1 MSSVARER
9 YLELAVSNKTT
20 DNKYSYRNGIA
31 QLNFQIPEGNYMLDP
46 TSVRICGG
54 IRFYTGLDK
63 TNASNVPG
71 AAGGK
76 DELTIS
82 SRLNVYS
89 CFQQLILR
97 SLTHQT
103 SIEHC
108 RHYNQFLSSYLPL
121 TTNLQDS
128 AGHLNQSALIF
139 PNYEVNRT
147 TTVNKDE
154 PNHFCVHLPS
164 GVMNGDLIPM
174 ARDWGISGLDLTIM
188 LENDAQALHTLDGSA
203 DYTDS
208 WYEFEDL
215 KLVCK
220 VIEPSVDELSKLMSG
235 GGGSLTYQSISSY
248 YDTAMSSNIQANF
261 NLGLSKVR
269 SCFIKIITSD
279 KLNNVAEDGFATLCP
294 VDIGGAQAPINQVQ
308 WLKGGSIFPKHFPI
322 NTNVRDVAL
331 TPVADPEL
339 IRDFINSV
347 LSFDKLQHLNAKV
360 YNTNRGWIGTTSGTA
375 GTPYQLV
382 ADSGVVDGL
391 GIKYD
396 GLLGSGVDFS
406 SENWGVNIDC
416 GLTTANSQS
425 LFIFVNSEQSLV
437 FNKNGVQSIS

>member
-1 MSSVARER
+1 MSVTKER

-20 DNKYSYRNGIA
+20 DNKYSYRQGIA
-31 QLNFQIPEGNYMLDP
+31 QLNFQIPEGNYLLDP

-54 IRFYTGLDK
+54 IRFYTGLGK
-63 TNASNVPG
+63 TASDVPG

-76 DELTIS
+76 DDLTIS

-89 CFQQLILR
+89 TFQQLIIR
-97 SLTHQT
+97 SLTNQT
-103 SIEHC
+103 TLEHC

-147 TTVNKDE
+147 TSVNKNE

-164 GVMNGDLIPM
+164 GLMNGAPIPL
-174 ARDWGISGLDLTIM
+174 AREWGISGMDLTIM
-188 LENDAQALHTLDGSA
+188 LENDAQALHTLDGST

-208 WYEFEDL
+208 WYELEDV

-220 VIEPSVDELSKLMSG
+220 VIEPSVDQLSKLMSG

-269 SCFIKIITSD
+269 SCFIKIITSE
-279 KLNNVAEDGFATLCP
+279 KLNNIAEDGFATLCP
-294 VDIGGAQAPINQVQ
+294 VETDGSQASITQVQ
-308 WLKGGSIFPKHFPI
+308 WLKGGTTYPKHFPI
-322 NTNVRDVAL
+322 NTNIKDVPN
-331 TPVADPEL
+331 TSVADPEI

-347 LSFDKLQHLNAKV
+347 LAFDKLQHLNAKT
-360 YNTNRGWIGTTSGTA
+360 YNTNRGWIGKTSGTT

-396 GLLGSGVDFS
+396 GLLGEGVDFR

-437 FNKNGVQSIS
+437 FNKNGVQVIS

>member
-1 MSSVARER
+1 MSVTKER

-20 DNKYSYRNGIA
+20 DNKYSYRQGIA
-31 QLNFQIPEGNYMLDP
+31 QLNFQIPEGNYLLDP

-54 IRFYTGLDK
+54 IRFYTGLGK
-63 TNASNVPG
+63 TASDVPG

-76 DELTIS
+76 DDLTIS

-89 CFQQLILR
+89 TFQQLIIR
-97 SLTHQT
+97 SLTNQT
-103 SIEHC
+103 TLEHC

-147 TTVNKDE
+147 TSVNKNE

-164 GVMNGDLIPM
+164 GLMNGAPIPL
-174 ARDWGISGLDLTIM
+174 AREWGISGMDLTIM
-188 LENDAQALHTLDGSA
+188 LENDAQALHTLDGST

-208 WYEFEDL
+208 WYELEDV

-220 VIEPSVDELSKLMSG
+220 VIEPSVDQLSKLMSG

-269 SCFIKIITSD
+269 SCFIKIITSE
-279 KLNNVAEDGFATLCP
+279 KLNNIAEDGFATLCP
-294 VDIGGAQAPINQVQ
+294 VETDGSQASITQVQ
-308 WLKGGSIFPKHFPI
+308 WLKGGTTYPKHFPI
-322 NTNVRDVAL
+322 NTNIKDVPN
-331 TPVADPEL
+331 TSVADPEI

-347 LSFDKLQHLNAKV
+347 LAFDKLQHLNAKT
-360 YNTNRGWIGTTSGTA
+360 YNTNRGWIGKTSGTA

-396 GLLGSGVDFS
+396 GLLGEGVDFR

-437 FNKNGVQSIS
+437 FNKNGVQVIS